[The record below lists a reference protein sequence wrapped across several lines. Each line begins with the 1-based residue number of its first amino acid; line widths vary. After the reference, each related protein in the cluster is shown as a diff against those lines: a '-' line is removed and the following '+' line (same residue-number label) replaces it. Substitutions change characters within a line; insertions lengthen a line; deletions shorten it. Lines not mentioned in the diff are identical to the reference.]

1 MRTSPKEVDLKRP
14 RTFTGGRKEGR
25 TALLFMLPLVAV
37 IVLFIV
43 IPILGTFWTSLFR
56 DVTYLPTKFA
66 YLSNYSRLLT
76 DSDFWRSFR
85 FTMLFVA
92 TAIPLEMVLGM
103 VFALILNERLKLRNA
118 LRATVLIPWAVPT
131 IVAARTWE
139 LIYNY
144 GYGLANY
151 LIMLFGLSDAPINWL
166 GRPASAFFALVL
178 ADVWKTTPFVAIIL
192 LAGLQTI
199 PEEIYEQARVDGT
212 NFLQRFLKLT
222 LPMLRPV
229 IAVALIF
236 RSIDTIRI
244 LDLIYVV
251 TDGGP
256 GGSTTSL
263 SLYGYKYFNEGDFGY
278 GSAVAVVA
286 FVIAFLL
293 SVSYLRVGGFGR
305 AME

>member
-1 MRTSPKEVDLKRP
+1 V
-14 RTFTGGRKEGR
+14 
-25 TALLFMLPLVAV
+25 LPV
-37 IVLFIV
+37 
-43 IPILGTFWTSLFR
+43 LGTFWTSLHR
-56 DVTYLPTKFA
+56 DVTYLPTKFTA
-66 YLSNYSRLLT
+66 FGNYGRLFR
-76 DSDFWRSFR
+76 DAGFWQSLR
-85 FTMLFVA
+85 FTLLFVA
-92 TAIPLEMVLGM
+92 AAIPLEMVLGM
-103 VFALILNERLKLRNA
+103 AFALILNERLRYRNA

-151 LIMLFGLSDAPINWL
+151 LLALFHISDQAVNWL
-166 GRPASAFFALVL
+166 GSPASAFFALVI

-199 PEEIYEQARVDGT
+199 PEEVYEQARVDGT
-212 NFLQRFLKLT
+212 AFHQRFFKIT
-222 LPMLRPV
+222 LPMLKPV
-229 IAVALIF
+229 IAIALIF

-251 TDGGP
+251 TNGGQ

-278 GSAVAVVA
+278 GSAIAVVLFVLA
-286 FVIAFLL
+286 FIL
-293 SVSYLRVGGFGR
+293 SVSYLRVGGFSR
-305 AME
+305 DLR

>member
-1 MRTSPKEVDLKRP
+1 
-14 RTFTGGRKEGR
+14 
-25 TALLFMLPLVAV
+25 
-37 IVLFIV
+37 
-43 IPILGTFWTSLFR
+43 
-56 DVTYLPTKFA
+56 
-66 YLSNYSRLLT
+66 
-76 DSDFWRSFR
+76 
-85 FTMLFVA
+85 
-92 TAIPLEMVLGM
+92 M
-103 VFALILNERLKLRNA
+103 VFAVILNERLRYRNA

-151 LIMLFGLSDAPINWL
+151 LMGILHIVDKPVNWL
-166 GRPASAFFALVL
+166 GSPVSAFFALVM

-212 NFLQRFLKLT
+212 TFYQRFFRIT

-278 GSAVAVVA
+278 GSTIAVAL
-286 FVIAFLL
+286 FVLAFLL
-293 SVSYLRVGGFGR
+293 SVSYLRAGGFGKDLS
-305 AME
+305 

>member
-1 MRTSPKEVDLKRP
+1 MKLK
-14 RTFTGGRKEGR
+14 
-25 TALLFMLPLVAV
+25 ALGSRREERIAYLFVLPLVAV

-43 IPILGTFWTSLFR
+43 VPVLGTFWTSLFR
-56 DVTYLPTKFA
+56 DVTYLPREFTS
-66 YLSNYSRLLT
+66 LSNYKRLFT
-76 DSDFWRSFR
+76 DGNLRRSLR
-85 FTMLFVA
+85 FTLLFIS
-92 TAIPLEMVLGM
+92 TTIPIEMVLGT
-103 VFALILNERLKLRNA
+103 VFALILNERLRYRNA
-118 LRATVLIPWAVPT
+118 LRATVLIPWAIPT

-151 LIMLFGLSDAPINWL
+151 IVGLLHLSGQPVNWL
-166 GRPASAFFALVL
+166 GSPVSAFFALVL

-199 PEEIYEQARVDGT
+199 PEEIYEQAKVDGT
-212 NFLQRFLKLT
+212 NLFQRFFSIT

-229 IAVALIF
+229 LAVALIF

-278 GSAVAVVA
+278 GSTVAVVL
-286 FVIAFLL
+286 FVLAFLL
-293 SVSYLRVGGFGR
+293 SVSYLRIGGFGR
-305 AME
+305 DLR

>member
-1 MRTSPKEVDLKRP
+1 MKLRALS
-14 RTFTGGRKEGR
+14 GRRQER
-25 TALLFMLPLVAV
+25 IAYLFVLPLVAV

-43 IPILGTFWTSLFR
+43 VPVLGTFWTSLFR
-56 DVTYLPTKFA
+56 DVTYLPTEFA
-66 YLSNYSRLLT
+66 FLSNYKRLFT
-76 DSDFWRSFR
+76 DSNFWQSLR
-85 FTMLFVA
+85 FTLLFVA
-92 TAIPLEMVLGM
+92 TTIPIEMALGTA
-103 VFALILNERLKLRNA
+103 FALILNERLRYRNA

-144 GYGLANY
+144 GYGLGNY
-151 LIMLFGLSDAPINWL
+151 IVGLLHISGEPVNWL
-166 GRPASAFFALVL
+166 GSPVSAFFALVM

-199 PEEIYEQARVDGT
+199 PEEIYEQAKVDGT
-212 NFLQRFLKLT
+212 GLFQRFFRIT

-229 IAVALIF
+229 LAVALIF

-278 GSAVAVVA
+278 GSTIAVVL
-286 FVIAFLL
+286 FMLAFLL
-293 SVSYLRVGGFGR
+293 SVFYLRVGGFGR
-305 AME
+305 DLR

>member
-1 MRTSPKEVDLKRP
+1 MRLK
-14 RTFTGGRKEGR
+14 TLSGRRQER
-25 TALLFMLPLVAV
+25 VAYLFVLPLAAVILLFIA
-37 IVLFIV
+37 
-43 IPILGTFWTSLFR
+43 IPVLGTFWTSLFR

-66 YLSNYSRLLT
+66 FLANYKRLFADGNFLQ
-76 DSDFWRSFR
+76 SLR
-85 FTMLFVA
+85 FTLLFVA
-92 TAIPLEMVLGM
+92 TTIPIEMVLGM
-103 VFALILNERLKLRNA
+103 VFALILNERLRYRNA

-151 LIMLFGLSDAPINWL
+151 LIGLFHISGEPVNWL
-166 GRPASAFFALVL
+166 GSPVSAFFALVV

-212 NFLQRFLKLT
+212 NLFQRFFSIT

-229 IAVALIF
+229 VAVALIF

-278 GSAVAVVA
+278 GSAVAVVL
-286 FVIAFLL
+286 FVLAFLL

-305 AME
+305 DLG

>member
-1 MRTSPKEVDLKRP
+1 MKLRALS
-14 RTFTGGRKEGR
+14 GRRQER
-25 TALLFMLPLVAV
+25 IAYLFVLPLVAV

-43 IPILGTFWTSLFR
+43 VPVLGTFWTSLFR
-56 DVTYLPTKFA
+56 DVTYLPTRFA
-66 YLSNYSRLLT
+66 FLSNYKRLFT
-76 DSDFWRSFR
+76 DTNFWQSLR
-85 FTMLFVA
+85 FTLLFVA
-92 TAIPLEMVLGM
+92 TTIPIEMALGTA
-103 VFALILNERLKLRNA
+103 FALILNERLRYRNA

-144 GYGLANY
+144 GYGLGNY
-151 LIMLFGLSDAPINWL
+151 IVGLLHISGEPVNWL
-166 GRPASAFFALVL
+166 GSPVSAFFALVM

-199 PEEIYEQARVDGT
+199 PEEIYEQAKVDGT
-212 NFLQRFLKLT
+212 GLFQRFFRIT

-229 IAVALIF
+229 LAVALIF

-278 GSAVAVVA
+278 GSAVAVVL
-286 FVIAFLL
+286 FMLAFLL
-293 SVSYLRVGGFGR
+293 SVFYLRVGGFGR
-305 AME
+305 DLR

>member
-1 MRTSPKEVDLKRP
+1 MKLKTRS
-14 RTFTGGRKEGR
+14 GRREAR
-25 TALLFMLPLVAV
+25 VAYLFMLPLVAV
-37 IVLFIV
+37 ILLFIV
-43 IPILGTFWTSLFR
+43 VPVVGTFWTSLFR
-56 DVTYLPTKFA
+56 DVTYLPTEFA
-66 YLSNYSRLLT
+66 FLANYKRLFT
-76 DSDFWRSFR
+76 DANFFQSLR
-85 FTMLFVA
+85 FTLLFVA
-92 TAIPLEMVLGM
+92 TTIPIEMVLGM
-103 VFALILNERLKLRNA
+103 VFALILNERLRYRNA

-151 LIMLFGLSDAPINWL
+151 VLALFHLSAEPVNWL
-166 GRPASAFFALVL
+166 GSPVSAFFALVL
-178 ADVWKTTPFVAIIL
+178 ADVWKTTPFVAIII

-212 NFLQRFLKLT
+212 NLFQRFFRIT

-229 IAVALIF
+229 VAVALIF

-278 GSAVAVVA
+278 GSAVAVVL
-286 FVIAFLL
+286 FILAFLL

-305 AME
+305 DLR

>member
-1 MRTSPKEVDLKRP
+1 LEVRKDLAKTR
-14 RTFTGGRKEGR
+14 REDR
-25 TALLFMLPLVAV
+25 AAYLFVLPLIVV
-37 IVLFIV
+37 IVLFVV
-43 IPILGTFWTSLFR
+43 IPVLGTFWTGLFR

-66 YLSNYSRLLT
+66 YLANYKRLFR
-76 DSDFWRSFR
+76 DRNFWLSLR
-85 FTMLFVA
+85 FTILFVA
-92 TAIPLEMVLGM
+92 TTIPLEMVLG
-103 VFALILNERLKLRNA
+103 VIFALILNERLRLRNA

-144 GYGLANY
+144 SYGLANY
-151 LIMLFGLSDAPINWL
+151 VIRLLHLSDAPVNWL
-166 GRPASAFFALVL
+166 GSPVSAFFALVM

-199 PEEIYEQARVDGT
+199 PEEVYEQAKVDGAV
-212 NFLQRFLKLT
+212 FYQRFFRLT
-222 LPMLRPV
+222 LPMLKPV

-256 GGSTTSL
+256 GGSTISL

-278 GSAVAVVA
+278 GSAIAVVV
-286 FVIAFLL
+286 FIIAFLL
-293 SVSYLRVGGFGR
+293 SVSYLKVGGFGK
-305 AME
+305 AMK

>member
-1 MRTSPKEVDLKRP
+1 MKLKALS
-14 RTFTGGRKEGR
+14 GRRQESV
-25 TALLFMLPLVAV
+25 AYLFILPLAAV
-37 IVLFIV
+37 ILLFIV
-43 IPILGTFWTSLFR
+43 VPVIGTFWTSLFK
-56 DVTYLPTKFA
+56 DVTYLPTEFA
-66 YLSNYSRLLT
+66 FLSNYKRLFT
-76 DSDFWRSFR
+76 DSNFYQSLR
-85 FTMLFVA
+85 FTLLFVA
-92 TAIPLEMVLGM
+92 TTIPIEMVLGM
-103 VFALILNERLKLRNA
+103 VFALILNERLRYRNA

-151 LIMLFGLSDAPINWL
+151 ILALLHIPGDPVNWL
-166 GRPASAFFALVL
+166 GSPVSAFFALVL

-212 NFLQRFLKLT
+212 NLFQRFFRIT

-229 IAVALIF
+229 VAVALIF

-278 GSAVAVVA
+278 GSAIAVVL
-286 FVIAFLL
+286 FILAFLL
-293 SVSYLRVGGFGR
+293 SVSYLRIGGFSRDLG
-305 AME
+305 

>member
-1 MRTSPKEVDLKRP
+1 V
-14 RTFTGGRKEGR
+14 
-25 TALLFMLPLVAV
+25 LPLAAV
-37 IVLFIV
+37 IILFIV
-43 IPILGTFWTSLFR
+43 IPVLGTFWTSLYR
-56 DVTYLPTKFA
+56 DVTYLPTRFDFFGNYGRLFQDAAFWQSLKFT
-66 YLSNYSRLLT
+66 L
-76 DSDFWRSFR
+76 
-85 FTMLFVA
+85 LFVA
-92 TAIPLEMVLGM
+92 ATIPLEMVLGM
-103 VFALILNERLKLRNA
+103 AFALILNERIRYRNV

-151 LIMLFGLSDAPINWL
+151 LLALFHLSDQAVNWL
-166 GRPASAFFALVL
+166 GSPVSAFFALVI

-212 NFLQRFLKLT
+212 SFHQRFFKIT
-222 LPMLRPV
+222 LPMLKPV
-229 IAVALIF
+229 IAIALIF

-278 GSAVAVVA
+278 GSAVAVVLFVLA
-286 FVIAFLL
+286 FVL
-293 SVSYLRVGGFGR
+293 SVSYLRVGGFSR
-305 AME
+305 DLR

>member
-1 MRTSPKEVDLKRP
+1 
-14 RTFTGGRKEGR
+14 
-25 TALLFMLPLVAV
+25 MLPLVAV

-66 YLSNYSRLLT
+66 YLSNYSRLLI

-92 TAIPLEMVLGM
+92 TAIPLEMALGM
-103 VFALILNERLKLRNA
+103 VFALILNERLKMRNA

-151 LIMLFGLSDAPINWL
+151 LVTLFGLSDAPINWL
-166 GRPASAFFALVL
+166 GSPASAFFALVL

-236 RSIDTIRI
+236 RTIDTIRI

-251 TDGGP
+251 TGGGP

-263 SLYGYKYFNEGDFGY
+263 SLYGYRYFNEGDFGY

>member
-1 MRTSPKEVDLKRP
+1 V
-14 RTFTGGRKEGR
+14 
-25 TALLFMLPLVAV
+25 LPLAAV
-37 IVLFIV
+37 ILLFIV
-43 IPILGTFWTSLFR
+43 IPVLGTFWTSLFR
-56 DVTYLPTKFA
+56 DVTYLPTRFA
-66 YLSNYSRLLT
+66 FLENYGRLFR
-76 DSDFWRSFR
+76 DGAFWQSLR
-85 FTMLFVA
+85 FTLLFVA
-92 TAIPLEMVLGM
+92 TTIPLEMVLGM
-103 VFALILNERLKLRNA
+103 VFALILNERLRYRNA

-151 LIMLFGLSDAPINWL
+151 LLGLFHISDQAVNWL
-166 GRPASAFFALVL
+166 GSPASAFMALVV

-212 NFLQRFLKLT
+212 AFHQRFFKIT
-222 LPMLRPV
+222 LPMLKPV
-229 IAVALIF
+229 IAIALIF

-278 GSAVAVVA
+278 GSAIAVVL
-286 FVIAFLL
+286 FVLAFLL
-293 SVSYLRVGGFGR
+293 SVSYLRVGGFSR
-305 AME
+305 DLR

>member
-1 MRTSPKEVDLKRP
+1 VKLKALS
-14 RTFTGGRKEGR
+14 GRRQER
-25 TALLFMLPLVAV
+25 VAYLFILPLAAV

-43 IPILGTFWTSLFR
+43 VPVIGTFWTSLFK
-56 DVTYLPTKFA
+56 DVTYLPTEFA
-66 YLSNYSRLLT
+66 FLSNYKRLFT
-76 DSDFWRSFR
+76 DSNFYQSLR
-85 FTMLFVA
+85 FTLLFVA
-92 TAIPLEMVLGM
+92 TTIPIEMVLGM
-103 VFALILNERLKLRNA
+103 IFALILNERLRYRNA

-151 LIMLFGLSDAPINWL
+151 ILALLHVSGDPVNWL
-166 GRPASAFFALVL
+166 GSPVSAFFALVL

-212 NFLQRFLKLT
+212 NLFQRFFKIT

-229 IAVALIF
+229 VAVALIF

-278 GSAVAVVA
+278 GSAIAVVL
-286 FVIAFLL
+286 FILAFLL
-293 SVSYLRVGGFGR
+293 SVSYLRIGGFSRDLG
-305 AME
+305 

>member
-1 MRTSPKEVDLKRP
+1 MKSPSMP
-14 RTFTGGRKEGR
+14 GGSRGEGH
-25 TALLFMLPLVAV
+25 TAFLFLLPLAAV
-37 IVLFIV
+37 IVLFVV
-43 IPILGTFWTSLFR
+43 IPVLGTFWTSLFR
-56 DVTYLPTKFA
+56 DVTYLPTRFA
-66 YLSNYSRLLT
+66 HLSNYRRLLADT
-76 DSDFWRSFR
+76 DFWRAFR

-92 TAIPLEMVLGM
+92 TAIPMEMLLGM
-103 VFALILNERLKLRNA
+103 IFALILNERLKMRNA

-151 LIMLFGLSDAPINWL
+151 LIAFFGISDSPVNWL
-166 GRPASAFFALVL
+166 GSPISAFFALIL

-212 NFLQRFLKLT
+212 NFVQRFFKLT
-222 LPMLRPV
+222 LPMLKPV

-278 GSAVAVVA
+278 GSAVAVVV
-286 FVIAFLL
+286 FMIAFLL

>member
-1 MRTSPKEVDLKRP
+1 
-14 RTFTGGRKEGR
+14 
-25 TALLFMLPLVAV
+25 V

-43 IPILGTFWTSLFR
+43 IPVAGTFWTSLFR
-56 DVTYLPTKFA
+56 DVTYLPYRFA
-66 YLSNYSRLLT
+66 GLENYRRLFH
-76 DSDFWRSFR
+76 DYDFWRSLR
-85 FTMLFVA
+85 FTLLFVA
-92 TAIPLEMVLGM
+92 TTIPLEMVLGM
-103 VFALILNERLKLRNA
+103 VFALILNERLRYRNA

-151 LIMLFGLSDAPINWL
+151 LLAVLRISSQPVNWL
-166 GRPASAFFALVL
+166 GSPLSAFFALVI

-199 PEEIYEQARVDGT
+199 PETVYEQARVDGT
-212 NFLQRFLKLT
+212 TFSQRFFKIT
-222 LPMLRPV
+222 LPMLRSV
-229 IAVALIF
+229 IAIALIF

-278 GSAVAVVA
+278 GSAIAVLV
-286 FVIAFLL
+286 FIVAFLL
-293 SVSYLRVGGFGR
+293 SVSYLRAGGFGR
-305 AME
+305 ELR

>member
-1 MRTSPKEVDLKRP
+1 VKLKGP
-14 RTFTGGRKEGR
+14 SGRRYEQ
-25 TALLFMLPLVAV
+25 TAYLFVLPLVAV
-37 IVLFIV
+37 ILLLIV
-43 IPILGTFWTSLFR
+43 IPVLGTFWTSLYR
-56 DVTYLPTKFA
+56 DVTYLPTRFTF
-66 YLSNYSRLLT
+66 LSNYKRLLT
-76 DSDFWRSFR
+76 DANFWQSLR
-85 FTMLFVA
+85 FTLLFVA
-92 TAIPLEMVLGM
+92 TTIPIEMVLGI
-103 VFALILNERLKLRNA
+103 VFAIILNERLRYRNA

-151 LIMLFGLSDAPINWL
+151 LLGVLHISDEPVNWL
-166 GRPASAFFALVL
+166 GSPLSAFFALVV

-212 NFLQRFLKLT
+212 TFHQRFFKIT
-222 LPMLRPV
+222 LPMLKPV

-256 GGSTTSL
+256 GGTTTSL

-278 GSAVAVVA
+278 GSAVAVVL
-286 FVIAFLL
+286 FMLAFLL

-305 AME
+305 ELR

>member
-1 MRTSPKEVDLKRP
+1 VKLRALS
-14 RTFTGGRKEGR
+14 GRRQER
-25 TALLFMLPLVAV
+25 IAYLFVLPLVAV

-43 IPILGTFWTSLFR
+43 VPVLGTFWTSLFR
-56 DVTYLPTKFA
+56 DVTYLPTEFA
-66 YLSNYSRLLT
+66 FLSNYKRLFT
-76 DSDFWRSFR
+76 DSNFWQSLR
-85 FTMLFVA
+85 FTLLFVA
-92 TAIPLEMVLGM
+92 TTIPIEMALGTA
-103 VFALILNERLKLRNA
+103 FALILNERLRYRNA

-144 GYGLANY
+144 GYGLGNY
-151 LIMLFGLSDAPINWL
+151 IVGLLHISGEPVNWL
-166 GRPASAFFALVL
+166 GSPVSAFFALVM

-199 PEEIYEQARVDGT
+199 PEEIYEQAKVDGT
-212 NFLQRFLKLT
+212 GLFQRFFRIT

-229 IAVALIF
+229 LAVALIF

-278 GSAVAVVA
+278 GSTIAVVL
-286 FVIAFLL
+286 FMLAFLL
-293 SVSYLRVGGFGR
+293 SVFYLRVGGFGR
-305 AME
+305 DLR

>member
-1 MRTSPKEVDLKRP
+1 VSRLTTWLRKDKEH
-14 RTFTGGRKEGR
+14 R
-25 TALLFMLPLVAV
+25 TAYAFVLPLLAV
-37 IVLFIV
+37 ILVFV
-43 IPILGTFWTSLFR
+43 VFPVLGTFWTSLFR
-56 DVTYLPTKFA
+56 DVTYLPSKFIN
-66 YLSNYSRLLT
+66 LSNYKRLLG
-76 DSDFWRSFR
+76 DAEFWRSLR
-85 FTMLFVA
+85 FTVLFVA
-92 TAIPLEMVLGM
+92 TCVPIEMVLGM
-103 VFALILNERLKLRNA
+103 IFALILNERLRYRNA

-151 LIMLFGLSDAPINWL
+151 LLRLFHLADAPVNWL
-166 GRPASAFFALVL
+166 GTPVSAFTALVI

-199 PEEIYEQARVDGT
+199 PEEVYEQAKVDGT
-212 NFLQRFLKLT
+212 VFYQRFFKLT
-222 LPMLRPV
+222 LPMLKPV

-263 SLYGYKYFNEGDFGY
+263 SLFGYKYFNEGDFGY
-278 GSAVAVVA
+278 GSAVAVLV
-286 FVIAFLL
+286 FLIAFLL
-293 SVSYLRVGGFGR
+293 SMSYLRVTGFGKALR
-305 AME
+305 